1 MSEALTQA
9 RTGPRG
15 SAPPTAPTKGV
26 GERSAKSSAVA
37 AVPVLSP
44 YRHAYYCPR
53 CARWVPREEA
63 LAGPDGRPLCPRC
76 GGQLRTRARKREG
89 RWKFRR
95 IDLEALLREGWE
107 P

>member
-1 MSEALTQA
+1 VSEAG
-9 RTGPRG
+9 TGRRP
-15 SAPPTAPTKGV
+15 SAAPPPTAPTARV

-44 YRHAYYCPR
+44 YRRAYYCPR
-53 CARWVPREEA
+53 CERWVPREEA
-63 LAGPDGRPLCPRC
+63 LAGPDGWPLCPRC